1 MHPIEAHAQ
10 ACRNCGWF
18 FDKCPPP
25 FCPGCGQEVRF
36 KPPTVGE
43 FLQQFGGA
51 YMSTEGALWRTLK
64 LLFTQPG
71 ELTKQYLSGRRKHY
85 VLPLRLY
92 LTLSVVA
99 LLLVR
104 LLGQMTPLTGAGDPS
119 LEAALRSGQPTAV
132 LNFNGSQMGMRDG
145 VLVCERMPRWVCQRV
160 GKQIRIDP
168 SGFLLKVKQANQRVL
183 ANWSIVMLV
192 LLPLFTLGLRV
203 VYANRGL
210 VYAEHLVFA
219 LHLHAFWACALL
231 LLLAERM
238 PLTILSIGT
247 VVAYT
252 LLAERRVYGGRWWA
266 RLARGAVLSLY
277 YWGLL
282 AVAGPVALLLSVL
295 L

>member
-1 MHPIEAHAQ
+1 MHPLEDSAQ
-10 ACRNCGWF
+10 TCRNCGWPLGTR
-18 FDKCPPP
+18 PPP
-25 FCPGCGQEVRF
+25 CCPGCGQEVRV

-51 YMSTEGALWRTLK
+51 YLSTEGALWRTLK
-64 LLFTQPG
+64 LLFTRPG
-71 ELTKQYLSGRRKHY
+71 ALTTEYLNGRRKHY

-92 LTLSVVA
+92 LTLSVIA

-104 LLGQMTPLTGAGDPS
+104 VLGEVSAFAGADNPE
-119 LEAALRSGQPTAV
+119 LESALRSGKPTAV
-132 LNFNGSQMGMRDG
+132 LSFYGGKAGMRDG
-145 VLVCERMPRWVCQRV
+145 VLVCERMPQWVCE
-160 GKQIRIDP
+160 RIGLMLRADP
-168 SGFLLKVKQANQRVL
+168 SGFLAKVKQANQRVL

-192 LLPLFTLGLRV
+192 LLPLFTVGLRV

-219 LHLHAFWACALL
+219 LHLHAFWACMLL
-231 LLLAERM
+231 LLLADWL
-238 PLTILSIGT
+238 PLTWLAIGI

-266 RLARGAVLSLY
+266 RLARGVLLSLY

-282 AVAGPVALLLSVL
+282 ALAVPLAGLVSLLW
-295 L
+295 